1 MWTAGA
7 LSSEARGYRGAV
19 WRVVEAQ
26 HRVSTMRI
34 TETLD
39 EQALIERLV
48 EESKPVVP
56 EPARRLHFL
65 LSTPFRYRPSP
76 YGSRFRRAGQREGV
90 FYAAEHVETAM
101 AEVAF
106 YRFLIRRD
114 APDAL
119 APRHAIEL
127 TAFSV
132 ACATQRAIDLTVA
145 PLVNARAS
153 WTAPHDYAACH
164 ALADAARAASIAILR
179 YESVRDRHDRANVAV
194 MNPEAFAEP
203 APQLFESWSMLPD
216 ATTIRLW
223 REFPS
228 NTRYEF
234 ALKDFA
240 ADPRLAPLS

>member
-1 MWTAGA
+1 
-7 LSSEARGYRGAV
+7 
-19 WRVVEAQ
+19 
-26 HRVSTMRI
+26 VSTMRI

-48 EESKPVVP
+48 EESKPIVP
-56 EPARRLHFL
+56 EAARGLHFL
-65 LSTPFRYRPSP
+65 LATPFRYRPSP

-106 YRFLIRRD
+106 YRFLLRRD

-119 APRHAIEL
+119 PPRHAIEL
-127 TAFSV
+127 TAFAV
-132 ACATQRAIDLTVA
+132 ACATERGIDLTV
-145 PLVNARAS
+145 PNLVADRAR
-153 WTAPHDYAACH
+153 WTATHDYAACY
-164 ALADAARAASIAILR
+164 ALADAARAASIEIIR
-179 YESVRDRHDRANVAV
+179 YESVRDRRDRANVALLV
-194 MNPEAFAEP
+194 PAAFAESG
-203 APQLFESWSMLPD
+203 PQLFESWSMLPD
-216 ATTIRLW
+216 AASIRLW

-240 ADPRLAPLS
+240 ADPRLMPRA

>member
-1 MWTAGA
+1 MWTADA
-7 LSSEARGYRGAV
+7 LSSEARGYRGSV

-48 EESKPVVP
+48 EESKPIVP

-65 LSTPFRYRPSP
+65 LATPFRYRPLP

-119 APRHAIEL
+119 PPRHAIEL

-132 ACATQRAIDLTVA
+132 ACATQRALDLTA
-145 PLVNARAS
+145 PPLVNDRAK
-153 WTAPHDYAACH
+153 WTAPQDYGACH
-164 ALADAARAASIAILR
+164 ALVDAARAATIEIIR

-194 MNPEAFAEP
+194 LEPSAFAESG
-203 APQLFESWSMLPD
+203 PQLFESWSMLPD
-216 ATTIRLW
+216 AMSIRLW

-234 ALKDFA
+234 SLADFA
-240 ADPRLAPLS
+240 TDPRLTPL